1 MAVNRVIQQ
10 HFSMNYSYMERGEG
24 LARLRGSKSCALAC
38 GCEEGE
44 AGEAGELG
52 LSPPAESTLLR
63 RRAAPAELPV
73 H

>member
-44 AGEAGELG
+44 AGELG